1 MYGLLTAPDG
11 QGERDLKAIAE
22 EDGRYGLG
30 ILLPNEPGN
39 PEAGAQLVGIVD
51 FRLHW
56 PAQGIV
62 YLGMLMVAEP
72 FHRQGIGTA
81 AWQVLEPWLAHEA
94 GMQTA
99 RLGVEQFNPAAL
111 KFFESLGFQ
120 LTGDSQRIRSGQR
133 FVRVLYMEK
142 DLKRET

>member
-1 MYGLLTAPDG
+1 
-11 QGERDLKAIAE
+11 
-22 EDGRYGLG
+22 
-30 ILLPNEPGN
+30 
-39 PEAGAQLVGIVD
+39 
-51 FRLHW
+51 
-56 PAQGIV
+56 
-62 YLGMLMVAEP
+62 
-72 FHRQGIGTA
+72 
-81 AWQVLEPWLAHEA
+81 
-94 GMQTA
+94 MQTA